1 METST
6 DKTTSI
12 LIKEYATEV
21 GFDLCGIARTRSL
34 DEHRPVLKNWINS
47 GMNGDMEYLGQ
58 HTTKRTDPSILF
70 PGAKSLIVTGL
81 NYYNDKTQGGNGI
94 PVISRYAYGINY
106 HTVIKGKLNKIL
118 SFIRDAHPGV
128 NGKAFVDSAP
138 ILEKAWG
145 KEAGLGWPGKNS
157 ILINK
162 EIGSFFFLGVLIV
175 DIELDYD
182 RPAEEDYCGTCNN
195 CLEAC
200 PTGAINSNRTLNV
213 TKCIAYQTLEAKSM
227 IPDDIVAKLDGRIF
241 GCDRCQDVCPWN
253 KHSKPHGTPEFELPG
268 EVQNMSA
275 DDWKNLTRKD
285 YKRLFQDSAIGRRSY
300 CRFMDNIEAALSRK

>member
-6 DKTTSI
+6 YKTTSI
-12 LIKEYATEV
+12 LIKEYAREV
-21 GFDLCGIARTRSL
+21 GFDLCGIARARSL
-34 DEHRPVLKNWINS
+34 DEHKPLLKNWIDR

-58 HTTKRTDPSILF
+58 HITKRTDPGILF

-81 NYYNDKTQGGNGI
+81 NYYTDKTQGGNGI
-94 PVISRYAYGINY
+94 PVISKYAYGINY

-118 SFIRDAHPGV
+118 GCIRGIYPEV

-182 RPAEEDYCGTCNN
+182 KPSEDDHCGTCNN
-195 CLEAC
+195 CLDSC
-200 PTGAINSNRTLNV
+200 PTGAINSNRTINA
-213 TKCIAYQTLEAKSM
+213 TKCIAYQTLEAKSQ
-227 IPDDIVAKLDGRIF
+227 IPGDIVEKLDGRAF

-253 KHSKPHGTPEFELPG
+253 KNSKPHGTAEFELPE
-268 EVQNMSA
+268 EVQKMTA

-285 YKRLFQDSAIGRRSY
+285 YKRLFKDSAIGRRSY
-300 CRFMDNIEAALSRK
+300 CRFMDNIEAALHQ